1 MNQKQKRDHEYQ
13 QAESFGYDEERDYLE
28 QTLEQVKK
36 NPTFMFYVN
45 NDRLGRH
52 LEEDDIQQYV
62 EELNKS
68 AYESFSEKYGSEL
81 AERFQQALVACA
93 LAELRRMRFEPY
105 LKIAWVF
112 TPEACSEDVCQSIER
127 FVPKC

>member
-1 MNQKQKRDHEYQ
+1 MNHKQNRDREYQ
-13 QAESFGYDEERDYLE
+13 QAESCGYDEERDYLE
-28 QTLEQVKK
+28 QTLDQVKK

-52 LEEDDIQQYV
+52 LEEDDIQHYV
-62 EELNKS
+62 EELNQA
-68 AYESFSEKYGSEL
+68 AYESFCEKYGCEL

-93 LAELRRMRFEPY
+93 LAELQRVRFEPH

-127 FVPKC
+127 YVPKY